1 MQWFNENSNLVF
13 GVIFLLTVVFK
24 GRILAVIF
32 KIQTISAS
40 DFKHILNQRN
50 VNVLDVRSH
59 GESNQ
64 HHIPQAIS
72 LPLNEL
78 TKDKQIGRAHV

>member
-13 GVIFLLTVVFK
+13 GGIFFLTVVFK

-40 DFKHILNQRN
+40 DFKHI
-50 VNVLDVRSH
+50 
-59 GESNQ
+59 
-64 HHIPQAIS
+64 
-72 LPLNEL
+72 
-78 TKDKQIGRAHV
+78 